1 MILFT
6 IIVIVFVVFAFVQA
20 GKKMK
25 KTNSP
30 VSKNVHI
37 PVTISYDSNTCES
50 ETYSK
55 PIQKSVDGWILN
67 PGTPFELTVT
77 HATKDI
83 AQSIRDIC
91 DGGYDYNAER
101 QLLSIFVS
109 NNITINEIENYKD
122 KYTPVYNERLR
133 QLIAESNEFDQMGIK
148 DRDILMKSFRTQALD
163 SIYELPDIDIE
174 NLFMEHDLTIDDK
187 LITQYGFDIIDA
199 YLSFFNKTG
208 SVVSVDRDAYYRKAF
223 EQMSQNGLA
232 IRGKEIPLKEVLAS
246 QTLKTLN
253 QIASN
258 PDKIYRRKDQAI
270 EYILSDDE
278 KIKSIDDY
286 VAFSELFKIIPLKEL
301 SEDDVAKILDLWD
314 YYRTEIKLL
323 LHTFSHSVYEWEHLN
338 NDRDIRKR
346 LYSTCTVSS
355 TSSRCRCAQERMKN
369 KYPLDRM
376 PKTPCHLGC
385 SCWINYNR

>member
-6 IIVIVFVVFAFVQA
+6 IIVIAFVVFAFMQA

-67 PGTPFELTVT
+67 PGTPFELTVLHT
-77 HATKDI
+77 TKDI
-83 AQSIRDIC
+83 AQSIREIC
-91 DGGYDYNAER
+91 DNNNYSAER
-101 QLLSIFVS
+101 QLLSIFAS
-109 NNITINEIENYKD
+109 NNISIKEIEEYKD
-122 KYTPVYNERLR
+122 KYTPIYNERLR

-174 NLFMEHDLTIDDK
+174 ILFMEHDLTIDDK
-187 LITQYGFDIIDA
+187 LITQYGFDVIDA
-199 YLSFFNKTG
+199 YLSYFNKTG
-208 SVVSVDRDAYYRKAF
+208 AVVSVDRDAYYRKVF

-232 IRGKEIPLKEVLAS
+232 IQGKNIPLKEVLAS

-253 QIASN
+253 QIANN

-278 KIKSIDDY
+278 KVKSIDDY
-286 VAFSELFKIIPLKEL
+286 VAFSELFKMIPLKEL

-314 YYRTEIKLL
+314 YYKTEIKLL
-323 LHTFSHSVYEWEHLN
+323 LHTFSHSIYGWEQLN
-338 NDRDIRKR
+338 NDRDVRKR
-346 LYSTCTVSS
+346 LYSTCIVSS
-355 TSSRCRCAQERMKN
+355 TSNRCRCAQERMKN
-369 KYPLDRM
+369 KYPIDNM